1 MHDLEFDHIHP
12 SEEQKEQLS
21 DAIWSADNVE
31 FTTVGVDVG
40 SSTSHLMF
48 AKVHLQ
54 RLAEALSSRFVVVS
68 REILWK
74 SPILLTPYRPD
85 FTIDAE
91 ELGAFIDAAYGQAG
105 ITKNDIDSG
114 AVILTGE
121 ALKRTNARA
130 IADLFAMES
139 GKFVCASA
147 GHNMEALMAA
157 HGSGAV
163 ELSRQEH
170 RTFLNV
176 DIGGG
181 TTKFALVGM
190 SEALAPDLEPHGIG
204 VTVLCPG
211 YVNTSIFK
219 AGRNRPQEYGGP
231 FVRDENS
238 ELAAGAKNG
247 MDPNIVG
254 DLIVEAILENK
265 LYVMTHDEER
275 HMVEDRHANIMA
287 AFDEVGSRKS

>member
-1 MHDLEFDHIHP
+1 VTAEDWDWVLGVNLVGTVNGLQAFLPLIKDHGEGGH
-12 SEEQKEQLS
+12 
-21 DAIWSADNVE
+21 
-31 FTTVGVDVG
+31 
-40 SSTSHLMF
+40 
-48 AKVHLQ
+48 
-54 RLAEALSSRFVVVS
+54 VVNTAS
-68 REILWK
+68 MAGLR
-74 SPILLTPYRPD
+74 
-85 FTIDAE
+85 
-91 ELGAFIDAAYGQAG
+91 AYPKRGQG
-105 ITKNDIDSG
+105 IYI
-114 AVILTGE
+114 
-121 ALKRTNARA
+121 
-130 IADLFAMES
+130 
-139 GKFVCASA
+139 
-147 GHNMEALMAA
+147 
-157 HGSGAV
+157 
-163 ELSRQEH
+163 
-170 RTFLNV
+170 
-176 DIGGG
+176 

>member
-1 MHDLEFDHIHP
+1 MQDLNGKAAFVTGGASGIG
-12 SEEQKEQLS
+12 LGM
-21 DAIWSADNVE
+21 ARA
-31 FTTVGVDVG
+31 
-40 SSTSHLMF
+40 F
-48 AKVHLQ
+48 A
-54 RLAEALSSRFVVVS
+54 
-68 REILWK
+68 
-74 SPILLTPYRPD
+74 
-85 FTIDAE
+85 
-91 ELGAFIDAAYGQAG
+91 QAG
-105 ITKNDIDSG
+105 MK
-114 AVILTGE
+114 V
-121 ALKRTNARA
+121 A
-130 IADLFAMES
+130 IADVEAGPLAAAEAEISALGGECLAIQMDVADREAMRRAAETCNTAF
-139 GKFVCASA
+139 GKMHVLCNNAGVGGTGKPLDEVTAEDWDWVLGVNLVGTVNGLQAFLPLIKDHGEGGHVVNTASMA
-147 GHNMEALMAA
+147 GLRAYPKR
-157 HGSGAV
+157 GQG
-163 ELSRQEH
+163 
-170 RTFLNV
+170 
-176 DIGGG
+176 IYI